1 MYIRLMS
8 LGYTMEDIATVALE
22 TQKIRMQRAETLQKC
37 NRKWGRMDK
46 FNIIA
51 EVAKRKLF
59 SKLKLIGGG
68 KNNNIG
74 SSSSIG
80 TNNNNNNISNNKK
93 TIKSSTS
100 SASTSPSIKIASY
113 ASRSA

>member
-37 NRKWGRMDK
+37 NKKWGMGDK
-46 FNIIA
+46 FTIIA
-51 EVAKRKLF
+51 EIAKRKLV
-59 SKLKLIGGG
+59 SKLKLFGIG
-68 KNNNIG
+68 NIG
-74 SSSSIG
+74 KGIS
-80 TNNNNNNISNNKK
+80 NNNNKNKINK
-93 TIKSSTS
+93 SSSPSTSRSSTS
-100 SASTSPSIKIASY
+100 SSSIKIASY

>member
-1 MYIRLMS
+1 MS

-37 NRKWGRMDK
+37 NRKWGMDK

-80 TNNNNNNISNNKK
+80 KNNNNNNNKK

-100 SASTSPSIKIASY
+100 SASASTSPSIKIASY

>member
-37 NRKWGRMDK
+37 NRKWGMDK

-80 TNNNNNNISNNKK
+80 KNNNNNNNKK

-100 SASTSPSIKIASY
+100 SASASTSPSIKIASY

>member
-1 MYIRLMS
+1 MS

-37 NRKWGRMDK
+37 NRKWGMDK

-68 KNNNIG
+68 KNNIG
-74 SSSSIG
+74 SSRIG
-80 TNNNNNNISNNKK
+80 TNNNNNNNKK

-100 SASTSPSIKIASY
+100 SASASTSPSIKIASY

>member
-37 NRKWGRMDK
+37 NRKWGMDK

>member
-37 NRKWGRMDK
+37 NRKWGMDK

-74 SSSSIG
+74 SSSSSSSIG
-80 TNNNNNNISNNKK
+80 KNNNKNKK
-93 TIKSSTS
+93 RRDKH
-100 SASTSPSIKIASY
+100 KK
-113 ASRSA
+113 RRK